1 MATSESYDD
10 YIKQTFHEISELI
23 QNSND
28 LIPEINNCVNI
39 ITESLKKGKKIIL
52 FGNGGSAADAQHIAA
67 EFVGR
72 FNIERKSLPAIA
84 LTTDSSIITSI
95 SNDYAFDQIFS
106 RQCETTLCTSWILG
120 VDFDLTISG

>member
-52 FGNGGSAADAQHIAA
+52 FGNGGSAADAQHIAS
-67 EFVGR
+67 EFIGR
-72 FNIERKSLPAIA
+72 FQKNRSSFPAIS
-84 LTTDSSIITSI
+84 LSTDSSILTSI
-95 SNDYAFDQIFS
+95 LSLIH
-106 RQCETTLCTSWILG
+106 I
-120 VDFDLTISG
+120 